1 MKLTFKEF
9 QKTRKLIHFD
19 DDKEF
24 FRLEFAYLDNDD
36 DIIKETINGI
46 YRYHLGAFIQILDN
60 NKYYCL
66 IGTEEYCLTSKYDLK
81 IIEKILY
88 NEHYLWC

>member
-9 QKTRKLIHFD
+9 QKTRKLIHFN
-19 DDKEF
+19 DDKQF
-24 FRLEFAYLDNDD
+24 FRLEFDYMQNDD
-36 DIIKETINGI
+36 TIIKETKNGI
-46 YRYHLGAFIQILDN
+46 YRYHFGAFIQILDN
-60 NKYYCL
+60 NEYYCL
-66 IGTEEYCLTSKYDLK
+66 IGTKEYLKDDLE